1 VSYVKLIVTLI
12 KYAPQAVV
20 NYRNQSTEGWSIY
33 GFWCDFSGGVLS
45 IAQLVIDCI
54 IQGDWSGLTGNSVK
68 LLLGNVSIAYDF
80 VFFAQHYWFYR
91 GAEKRKEEEG
101 EGLLGDERED
111 EERGR
116 RTD

>member
-1 VSYVKLIVTLI
+1 M
-12 KYAPQAVV
+12 
-20 NYRNQSTEGWSIY
+20 
-33 GFWCDFSGGVLS
+33 LS

-68 LLLGNVSIAYDF
+68 LLLGNVSIVYDII
-80 VFFAQHYWFYR
+80 FFAQHYWLYW

-101 EGLLGDERED
+101 EALLRDGRGD

-116 RTD
+116 GRN